1 MTVENNDENV
11 AVVSDASANEQRDE
25 KAGQAGPVFRMFG
38 YLKQRIALSLLFVF
52 TALIVVYFGV
62 VASPRYAA
70 ESQFVV
76 KESGA
81 QTELTGLAS
90 LGAVTSSTRDSLIIK
105 AFIESRAMAKKLNE
119 AVGLRKHY
127 EDSSVD
133 FLSRLPADATAEEY
147 LEYYQRHIT
156 VVHDETSDILEVELQ
171 AFDPEFA
178 LHASEVLLSIAEAF
192 INDLGDKM
200 AREQMAYAQGEVER
214 AHGLLKNTQRDL
226 LAFQEENR
234 LFNPEQEGG
243 AILEGVNTLQVE
255 LIKAQA
261 RLKELNAVM
270 RDDSAEVRAQTNLI
284 QSLEQQL
291 KEERG
296 RLTQEANGGFNKINM
311 DFKELALN
319 GELATDLYTSSLTSL
334 ESARSQAMQKLKHL
348 LVVEA
353 PLLPEEAKY
362 PRRLYNIITW
372 FVGLMLV
379 YLIGRLL
386 FAVIKEHRD

>member
-11 AVVSDASANEQRDE
+11 AVASDAAANGQRDE
-25 KAGQAGPVFRMFG
+25 KAGQAGPVLRVFG
-38 YLKQRIALSLLFVF
+38 YLKQRITLSLLFVF

-372 FVGLMLV
+372 FVGLMLM

>member
-11 AVVSDASANEQRDE
+11 AVVSDAAANEQRDE
-25 KAGQAGPVFRMFG
+25 KAGQAGPVLRVFG
-38 YLKQRIALSLLFVF
+38 YFKQRIALSLLFVF

-119 AVGLRKHY
+119 AVGLRNHY

>member
-11 AVVSDASANEQRDE
+11 AVASGAAANEQRDE
-25 KAGQAGPVFRMFG
+25 KAGQAGPVLRVFG

-76 KESGA
+76 KESGT